1 MGPWNYR
8 HAGRQVGNCYQM
20 RLSVPQDTKMEFR
33 ISDPERGL
41 CMS

>member
-1 MGPWNYR
+1 MGPWNYK

-20 RLSVPQDTKMEFR
+20 RLSASDAKMEFR

-41 CMS
+41 YMS